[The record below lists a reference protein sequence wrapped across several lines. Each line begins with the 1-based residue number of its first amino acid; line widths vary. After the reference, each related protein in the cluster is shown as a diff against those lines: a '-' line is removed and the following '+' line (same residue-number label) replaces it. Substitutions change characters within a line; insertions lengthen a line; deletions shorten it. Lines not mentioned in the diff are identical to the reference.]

1 MNQRNGHIENK
12 TKIEREKNLKSRR
25 TCQLGGG
32 VEGDQGN
39 AAEEEIEGCEQ
50 QCECEDDPIQSNILG
65 AIETE
70 AAITNTNP
78 KQL

>member
-1 MNQRNGHIENK
+1 MG
-12 TKIEREKNLKSRR
+12 TLKIKQKLRGKKNLKSRR
-25 TCQLGGG
+25 TCWLGGG
-32 VEGDQGN
+32 VEGDQSN
-39 AAEEEIEGCEQ
+39 AAEEEVEGCEQ